1 MKKKLKWIIPAAVV
15 ILLAA
20 AFTVFVCTYYRA
32 DATAEKALASGDG
45 VLVSQTDYGWFFD
58 GESTGDALIFY
69 PGGKVEATAYAPLCR
84 ALAEG
89 GVDVCLVEMPLR
101 LAMFGYTKAD
111 EIIDT
116 AEYEHWYVGG
126 HSLGGVFAAIYAE
139 KHPDELDGVVLLAS
153 YSTKKLDEG
162 LETVMIYGSEDGVL
176 KMDAYRAN
184 RGNVPGDAVERVI
197 EGGNHAQFGS
207 YGAQDGDGEA
217 LISPAQQV
225 EDAVAIIT
233 EALLGD

>member
-20 AFTVFVCTYYRA
+20 AFIIYVLQYYRA

-58 GESTGDALIFY
+58 GESTSDALIFY
-69 PGGKVEATAYAPLCR
+69 PGGKVEASAYAPLCR

-184 RGNVPGDAVERVI
+184 RGNVPVDAVERVI

-207 YGAQDGDGEA
+207 YGAQAGDGEA